1 MSDILNVLNLQKLIG
16 RECIF
21 YQKAFFHVEVV
32 SVKVDGHQL
41 LLRLRK
47 IPSVGFSERDLE
59 LIEISCVAQYLS
71 ISSNSIQAS
80 IVNWTLVINVKAT
93 QLLVQLAAVTINQ
106 SEIFDEYKHLRRTDF
121 ESLDA

>member
-47 IPSVGFSERDLE
+47 IPSVGFSESDLE

-71 ISSNSIQAS
+71 MSSNSIQAP

-93 QLLVQLAAVTINQ
+93 QLLVQLAAVTINK